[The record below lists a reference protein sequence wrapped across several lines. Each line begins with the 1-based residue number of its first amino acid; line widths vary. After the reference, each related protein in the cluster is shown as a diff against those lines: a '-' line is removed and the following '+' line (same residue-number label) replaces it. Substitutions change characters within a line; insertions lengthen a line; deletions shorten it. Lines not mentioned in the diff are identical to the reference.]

1 MSFIPTSKV
10 PLVRLKS
17 LADNWLNPEKSV
29 SGGCRLRVN
38 RRDDEQNRPV
48 SWPLVEHSLFA
59 VGAGLKP
66 ALTGMDQRLCPD
78 NSVAQKILRLK
89 RGFPHKTP
97 GLS

>member
-29 SGGCRLRVN
+29 SEWCRLRVN

-48 SWPLVEHSLFA
+48 SWPLVEHSL
-59 VGAGLKP
+59 
-66 ALTGMDQRLCPD
+66 
-78 NSVAQKILRLK
+78 
-89 RGFPHKTP
+89 
-97 GLS
+97 